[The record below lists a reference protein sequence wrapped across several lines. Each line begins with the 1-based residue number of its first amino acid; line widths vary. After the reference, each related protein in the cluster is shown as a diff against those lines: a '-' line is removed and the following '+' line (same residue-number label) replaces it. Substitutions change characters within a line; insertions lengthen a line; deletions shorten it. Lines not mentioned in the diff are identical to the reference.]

1 MTARST
7 TINNKQ
13 LKEMDMSTTQRQ
25 KSLLEIL
32 TETTDIEE
40 TSVELTSIS
49 TVQDYRNNFT
59 STINVDDNDSV
70 T

>member
-1 MTARST
+1 
-7 TINNKQ
+7 
-13 LKEMDMSTTQRQ
+13 MDISTTQRQ

-40 TSVELTSIS
+40 TSELTSIS

-59 STINVDDNDSV
+59 STINVDDNDNV